1 MSKITCSKV
10 NPATKY
16 NVLSCPA
23 KLHYGS
29 RTETAM
35 ATAFLQESLSVSID
49 IPSHI
54 PWQSLSADLASRLK
68 QRSLRISRSTRL
80 DYKPTPIREEGEKL
94 PLINGRHGEK
104 IENEE
109 EAQPIGVHWTV
120 ISFLLLNSALGC
132 GILNFPNAFNR
143 AGGVYVAFVL
153 QLIMLCLMIS
163 TMVVLAYCADIKGD
177 NTYHDVLLSMCGRR
191 AQQCAAISILCSCFG
206 VCIAFLVIIGDQYDR
221 LLASLMGQEF
231 CEHWFY
237 DRKFTIAITTAI
249 CILPMCYFQR
259 LDFLRYASAL
269 GIFAMLY
276 PVFLTVYEYFMLDIP
291 KPELKTT
298 PDSIVDVFVAIPVI
312 CIPYQTHE
320 VVIPVY
326 SCMRE
331 RKLKNFIKATL
342 LAMTI
347 LLFLYTITGT
357 FGYITFGSKI
367 LPDVMVLYDASDP
380 VVLIGIGALIVKMI
394 TTYPPLVL
402 CGRGAL
408 DGLYAEFA
416 KLTVNDFLK
425 GEKKRRIIITS
436 GWVAVTLFL
445 ALYTPSIGVVLEML
459 GCVAVINIFVFPGI
473 CLLQVILK
481 HNQQLRGWKRKCLMA
496 LSCTMLLFGAYIFGV
511 VFTQVVVFDIP
522 RGGGGGKHNFC

>member
-1 MSKITCSKV
+1 
-10 NPATKY
+10 
-16 NVLSCPA
+16 
-23 KLHYGS
+23 
-29 RTETAM
+29 
-35 ATAFLQESLSVSID
+35 
-49 IPSHI
+49 
-54 PWQSLSADLASRLK
+54 
-68 QRSLRISRSTRL
+68 
-80 DYKPTPIREEGEKL
+80 
-94 PLINGRHGEK
+94 
-104 IENEE
+104 
-109 EAQPIGVHWTV
+109 
-120 ISFLLLNSALGC
+120 
-132 GILNFPNAFNR
+132 
-143 AGGVYVAFVL
+143 
-153 QLIMLCLMIS
+153 
-163 TMVVLAYCADIKGD
+163 
-177 NTYHDVLLSMCGRR
+177 
-191 AQQCAAISILCSCFG
+191 
-206 VCIAFLVIIGDQYDR
+206 
-221 LLASLMGQEF
+221 
-231 CEHWFY
+231 
-237 DRKFTIAITTAI
+237 
-249 CILPMCYFQR
+249 
-259 LDFLRYASAL
+259 
-269 GIFAMLY
+269 MLY

-291 KPELKTT
+291 KPDLKTV
-298 PDSIVDVFVAIPVI
+298 PDNIVDIFVAIPVI

-331 RKLKNFIKATL
+331 RKLSNFIKATL
-342 LAMTI
+342 LAMII

-436 GWVAVTLFL
+436 GWVAITLFL
-445 ALYTPSIGVVLEML
+445 ALFTPSIGVVLEML

-473 CLLQVILK
+473 CLLQVLLK
-481 HNQQLRGWKRKCLMA
+481 HKQQMRGWRRKCLMT
-496 LSCTMLLFGAYIFGV
+496 LSWTMLLFGAYIFGV